1 MSENKRWIAKGATGC
16 SVLALALAG
25 AIALPSAPASAQS
38 TAPVYYKNKG
48 PGGNNSY
55 AFRYE
60 EDFSFLRDP
69 SKSTDFFDPVKFI
82 AFDAAGQV
90 YVTFSALERLRYD
103 NIQNVTFNL
112 GSQLNGANVKAH
124 QVENYSR
131 RTQVGA
137 DVHLGPN
144 FRVFAELVNGASS

>member
-1 MSENKRWIAKGATGC
+1 MTNEKRWTAKGTTGA

-25 AIALPSAPASAQS
+25 ALALPSTSAFAQAAATPDAAP

-69 SKSTDFFDPVKFI
+69 SKSTDFFDPMKFI
-82 AFDAAGQV
+82 AFDDAKQF

-103 NIQNVTFNL
+103 NIQNNTFRDAV
-112 GSQLNGANVKAH
+112 GDNV
-124 QVENYSR
+124 
-131 RTQVGA
+131 
-137 DVHLGPN
+137 LI
-144 FRVFAELVNGASS
+144 